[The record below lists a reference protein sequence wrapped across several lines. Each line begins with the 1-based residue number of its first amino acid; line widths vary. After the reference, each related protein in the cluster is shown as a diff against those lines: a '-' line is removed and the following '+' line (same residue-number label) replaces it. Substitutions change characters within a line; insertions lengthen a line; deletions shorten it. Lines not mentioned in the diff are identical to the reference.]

1 MSYNSINQ
9 QQRINWSGAGTG
21 LPPWAHR
28 NWKNYNAIDN
38 STLLVYTNRTA
49 EKCIFLIKSPL
60 ARRMDKYWALSIQP
74 KVRFEFSATSS
85 SEWNSIFQNFRKR
98 EQPRELYPNF
108 RNFFSRKL
116 SFHSTLLPEFLDFA
130 VEWFAFRNSTV
141 SGISGYF

>member
-9 QQRINWSGAGTG
+9 QQRINWSVAGTG
-21 LPPWAHR
+21 LPPWVHR
-28 NWKNYNAIDN
+28 NWKNYNAIDT
-38 STLLVYTNRTA
+38 STLLVYTKRTA

-116 SFHSTLLPEFLDFA
+116 FFYSTLLPEL
-130 VEWFAFRNSTV
+130 
-141 SGISGYF
+141 

>member
-9 QQRINWSGAGTG
+9 QQRTNWSGAGTG

-28 NWKNYNAIDN
+28 NWKNYNTIDN
-38 STLLVYTNRTA
+38 STLLVYMNRTA

-108 RNFFSRKL
+108 ENFFPGSCFSIQL
-116 SFHSTLLPEFLDFA
+116 CS
-130 VEWFAFRNSTV
+130 RNSRFC
-141 SGISGYF
+141 G